1 MVCSHCKQPGHTYRR
16 CPTITEEEKKEK
28 AKKIKEEREAVI
40 ERRRIRDERRRIQEE
55 RRLAAQREHEENK
68 KTNYEVVNTTE
79 YEIVMY
85 WGMIDENVHLSR
97 FAYIGAHSTSSIHC
111 KKGKHRIVAF
121 PFLEVCDS
129 NNGVEAHRTIQIPDS
144 GELPYQ
150 SVFDMKMKDFDG
162 TSIVIDAKY
171 NPPKTDIEQWKEFA
185 LKSHYLL
192 KEIQKMT
199 TTNKKDEDGEVIYHE
214 KYENI
219 DIFLKMIQD
228 IPIPHKCT
236 EADKEIAGIPS
247 LLTNIT

>member
-28 AKKIKEEREAVI
+28 AKEIKEEREAVI

-55 RRLAAQREHEENK
+55 MRLAAQREHEENK
-68 KTNYEVVNTTE
+68 KTKYEVINTTE

-85 WGMIDENVHLSR
+85 WGMIDENVTLSR

-111 KKGKHRIVAF
+111 RKMKHRIVGF
-121 PFLEVCDS
+121 PFLEVCQ
-129 NNGVEAHRTIQIPDS
+129 NNGVDAHRTIQIPES

-150 SVFDMKMKDFDG
+150 SVFNMKMKDFDG

-171 NPPKTDIEQWKEFA
+171 NPPKTELEEWKEFA

-192 KEIQKMT
+192 KEMQKMT
-199 TTNKKDEDGEVIYHE
+199 TTNKKDEDGEVIYHK

-219 DIFLKMIQD
+219 DVFLKMIQD
-228 IPIPHKCT
+228 IPIPHTCS
-236 EADKEIAGIPS
+236 EADKEKAGIPS
-247 LLTNIT
+247 ALTNIT

>member
-1 MVCSHCKQPGHTYRR
+1 MVCSHCQQPGHTYRR

-28 AKKIKEEREAVI
+28 AKKIKEEKEAVS
-40 ERRRIRDERRRIQEE
+40 ERRRIREE
-55 RRLAAQREHEENK
+55 RRLTIQRENEENK
-68 KTNYEVVNTTE
+68 KTHYEVINTTE

-97 FAYIGAHSTSSIHC
+97 FAYIQAHSTSSIHC
-111 KKGKHRIVAF
+111 KKGKHRIVGF
-121 PFLEVCDS
+121 PFLEVCQ
-129 NNGVEAHRTIQIPDS
+129 NNGVDAHKTIQIPDS

-171 NPPKTDIEQWKEFA
+171 NPPKTEIEQWKEFA

-199 TTNKKDEDGEVIYHE
+199 TTNKKDEGGEVIYHK

-219 DIFLKMIQD
+219 DVFLKMIQD
-228 IPIPHKCT
+228 IPIPHTCT
-236 EADKEIAGIPS
+236 EVDKERAGVPS
-247 LLTNIT
+247 SLTNIT

>member
-1 MVCSHCKQPGHTYRR
+1 MVCSHCQQPGHTYRR

-28 AKKIKEEREAVI
+28 AKKIKEEKEAVS
-40 ERRRIRDERRRIQEE
+40 ERRRIREE
-55 RRLAAQREHEENK
+55 RRLTIQRENEENK
-68 KTNYEVVNTTE
+68 KTHYEVINTTE

-85 WGMIDENVHLSR
+85 WGLVDENVHLSR
-97 FAYIGAHSTSSIHC
+97 FTYIGAHSTSSIHC
-111 KKGKHRIVAF
+111 RKGKHRIVAF

-129 NNGVEAHRTIQIPDS
+129 NDGISAYRTIQLSDS

-150 SVFDMKMKDFDG
+150 SVFDMKMKDFEG

-171 NPPKTDIEQWKEFA
+171 NPPKTELEEWKEFA

-228 IPIPHKCT
+228 IPIPHTCT
-236 EADKEIAGIPS
+236 EIDKEQAGIPS
-247 LLTNIT
+247 VLTNIT